1 MQLLIGCGH
10 SRDKKL
16 FLAGRSEWADLVTL
30 DMNPAAQPDVLH
42 DLTDLPLPFM
52 DDAAEEIH
60 AYEVLEHTRQQGDWR
75 GFFAEF
81 QEFWRVLRPG
91 GTLHATCPWWEARWA
106 WGDPG
111 HTRLIQPE
119 SLTFLHQPAYTA
131 ECRPGGSPRT
141 DYRPWF
147 TADFDVIHSERRGEA
162 HHFVLQAVKPS
173 RITMPVIDP
182 RRRPD
187 E

>member
-1 MQLLIGCGH
+1 MELLLGCGH
-10 SRDKKL
+10 SREKKV
-16 FLAGRSEWADLVTL
+16 FLQGAERWSGLVTL
-30 DMNPAAQPDVLH
+30 DMNPAARPDHLH
-42 DLTDLPLPFM
+42 DLTDLPLPFE
-52 DDAAEEIH
+52 DSSADEIH
-60 AYEVLEHTRQQGDWR
+60 LYDVLEHTRQQGDWR

-81 QEFWRVLRPG
+81 AEFWRILKPN
-91 GTLHATCPWWEARWA
+91 GTLHACVPLWSARWA

-111 HTRLIQPE
+111 HTRVIQHE
-119 SLTFLHQPAYTA
+119 SLTFLHQPNYTA
-131 ECRPGGSPRT
+131 ECQAGGTNRT

-147 TADFDVIHSERRGEA
+147 SGDFDLVFHQTLPEHYAFILR
-162 HHFVLQAVKPS
+162 AVKPS